1 MIENKVIDKIVVCFL
16 KIEREKRSKESI
28 FVERE
33 MKKIKIFVYNMLVYW
48 LYRLEKERKKM
59 GEILWCLIFLNLD
72 YLLVVYIVKYILKLL

>member
-33 MKKIKIFVYNMLVYW
+33 MKKIKKFVYNMLVYW
-48 LYRLEKERKKM
+48 LYRLEKERKKNGGNFM
-59 GEILWCLIFLNLD
+59 VFDIFKFRLFISCL
-72 YLLVVYIVKYILKLL
+72 YS

>member
-48 LYRLEKERKKM
+48 LYRSEKERKK
-59 GEILWCLIFLNLD
+59 
-72 YLLVVYIVKYILKLL
+72 